1 VLCPRCR
8 RQVARSAAVCGACGF
23 LLRPG
28 EAPLELVLVD
38 GARVPVLDTVTIGRA
53 PGNTIQLDEPTVS
66 RHHARIVCDGP
77 VPQIEDA
84 GSRFGTLVD
93 GRPLD
98 GRLGLWD
105 GALITVGD
113 AELRVSAYRPA
124 SASGRTIVVPPGAS
138 VLVSAVGAAVAPAT
152 EAAGNRPR
160 VRSGW
165 ALKRLEAGEDGRRY
179 ILKDLRSGKF
189 ARMSADDAALFELID
204 GTASLHD
211 LVVESARRFGDEGPT
226 RFAALLAELG
236 ERGLLE
242 GVDAPETMG
251 ESGGLRQALRARTL
265 VIPGLGE
272 IFERL
277 YRRGGFLLFTM
288 PALVVVAAVA
298 LGGAGVF
305 AYMIATGKAT
315 PFVVAARV
323 GVGGLV
329 FLLGRFLVVLLHE
342 VAHGLTVASFGRR
355 VFRAGV
361 KLVLV
366 FPYAFVDTS
375 EAWFEPRRRRIA
387 ISAAGPASD
396 LTVGGVASLVALGI
410 GAGSGRDVFFQLAL
424 AAYIGAFFNL
434 NPLLERDGYHMLV
447 DVLGEPGLR
456 RRSQEWLLA
465 ALRGRSKRSA
475 DGRTLAVYAGAAFA
489 WSLIMAAF
497 AIVISRRYYDALLAI
512 APRGV
517 VWILLGVFY
526 LIVLIPVIAVIYPAF
541 AGRLRQE
548 RAHVDAS
555 G

>member
-8 RQVARSAAVCGACGF
+8 RQVARSASLCGTCGL

-84 GSRFGTLVD
+84 GSRYGTLVD
-93 GRPLD
+93 GRRLD
-98 GRLGLWD
+98 GPERLWD
-105 GALITVGD
+105 GARIKVGD
-113 AELRVSAYRPA
+113 AELLVAAYRA
-124 SASGRTIVVPPGAS
+124 ESASDRTIVVPPGAS
-138 VLVSAVGAAVAPAT
+138 VVVSAVGAAVAPLA
-152 EAAGNRPR
+152 EPAGNRPR
-160 VRSGW
+160 VRPGW
-165 ALKRLEAGEDGRRY
+165 ALKRLEAGADARRY
-179 ILKDLRSGKF
+179 VLKDLRSGKF
-189 ARMSADDAALFELID
+189 ARMSGDDAALFELID

-211 LVVESARRFGDEGPT
+211 LIVESTRRLGPDGPT
-226 RFAALLAELG
+226 KLASLLAELG

-242 GVDAPETMG
+242 GVDAPETVDA
-251 ESGGLRQALRARTL
+251 SGRVRRLLRPRTL
-265 VIPGLGE
+265 IIPGLGE
-272 IFERL
+272 AFESL
-277 YRRGGFLLFTM
+277 YRRGGFLLFTA
-288 PALVVVAAVA
+288 PALVTLAAVA
-298 LGGAGVF
+298 LVGAGVF
-305 AYMIATGKAT
+305 AYMIATGGAT
-315 PFVVAARV
+315 PFVVGARV
-323 GVGGLV
+323 GLGGLV

-342 VAHGLTVASFGRR
+342 IAHGLTVASFGRR
-355 VFRAGV
+355 VFRAGL
-361 KLVLV
+361 KLVLI

-396 LTVGGVASLVALGI
+396 LTVGGAASLIALAV

-447 DVLGEPGLR
+447 DVLDEPGLR

-465 ALRGRSKRSA
+465 AVRGGRRRTG
-475 DGRTLAVYAGAAFA
+475 DGRTLGIYAAAAFA
-489 WSLIMAAF
+489 WSLVMAAF
-497 AIVISRRYYDALLAI
+497 AIVISRRYYEAILAV

-517 VWILLGVFY
+517 VWILLGIFY
-526 LIVLIPVIAVIYPAF
+526 LIVLIPVIAVVYPAV
-541 AGRLRQE
+541 AGRLG
-548 RAHVDAS
+548 RAPAQVDAT